1 MSNYRQDIKN
11 HIVENYLFGQSE
23 ELSDDTSFLDAGI
36 LDSTGVLQLVFHL
49 EDTYNIKVEDDE
61 MLPENLDSID
71 SICAFIERKAKS
83 AA

>member
-1 MSNYRQDIKN
+1 MKEKKAIRE
-11 HIVENYLFGQSE
+11 HIVENYLFGKDD
-23 ELSDDTSFLDAGI
+23 ELSDDTSFLDEGI

-61 MLPENLDSID
+61 MLPENLDSINA
-71 SICAFIERKAKS
+71 ICVFLESKQQS

>member
-1 MSNYRQDIKN
+1 MSNYRQDIKD

-71 SICAFIERKAKS
+71 SICAFIERKLKT

>member
-1 MSNYRQDIKN
+1 MSDYRQDIKN
-11 HIVENYLFGQSE
+11 HIVENYLFGQTE
-23 ELSDDTSFLDAGI
+23 ELSDDKSFLDAGI

-71 SICAFIERKAKS
+71 AICAFIERKS
-83 AA
+83 VPAA

>member
-71 SICAFIERKAKS
+71 AICGFIERKSKS

>member
-1 MSNYRQDIKN
+1 MNVKKAIRE
-11 HIVENYLFGQSE
+11 HIVENYLFGKDD
-23 ELSDDTSFLDAGI
+23 ELSDDTSFLEEGI

-61 MLPENLDSID
+61 MLPENLDSINA
-71 SICAFIERKAKS
+71 ICAFLERKQQS

>member
-1 MSNYRQDIKN
+1 MNVKKTIRD
-11 HIVENYLFGQSE
+11 HIVENYLFGE
-23 ELSDDTSFLDAGI
+23 GNDLGDDTSFLDEGI

-61 MLPENLDSID
+61 MLPENLDSINA
-71 SICAFIERKAKS
+71 ICDFIERKKKS

>member
-1 MSNYRQDIKN
+1 MSNYRQDIKD

-61 MLPENLDSID
+61 MLPENLDSI
-71 SICAFIERKAKS
+71 CAFIERKLKT